1 MACYWSINNIIKGG
15 AGNLQALIKFG
26 STTPN
31 TNSRPF
37 NSSILI
43 GSNITAS
50 LEASGG
56 VGGLY
61 NTAIIG
67 GGLIVSGT
75 MGGGA
80 GATVSA
86 SMFVGQYNETGS
98 LAEANQIKFAVGA
111 GTSNTARKTAF
122 YVSASGEVVIRPNGD
137 NQGITTILPGK
148 IARIQDGMING
159 SLSTVAVSNA
169 TFNTNG
175 CTISAGQT
183 GTVIG
188 SEVST
193 ITTNAL
199 VNTIIGGYTSDI
211 INGGTATS
219 ILGALSSVVS
229 ASDYCSII
237 ASSGSRISN
246 AKSSLILGGSNVR
259 LQGTTGSVALDRAT
273 EYTGSANYTLFT
285 QNINASGSV
294 SVTGSATVTGDV
306 RFASGSNTTM
316 GTFVLDGGNPGVA
329 TVSNSLVSANSLI
342 FLTKQTNV
350 HSGNGTV
357 SVTSKGTGT
366 FSVTSNHN
374 GDTDT
379 VAYLIINP
387 A

>member
-1 MACYWSINNIIKGG
+1 MDDYDVLTIGVYQPQNKKKIIQSLSPDMTKFINVIHSGLDISKTSFIGIGALINSKVSIAAHTTIGDFVSINRHVSIGHH
-15 AGNLQALIKFG
+15 
-26 STTPN
+26 TT
-31 TNSRPF
+31 
-37 NSSILI
+37 
-43 GSNITAS
+43 
-50 LEASGG
+50 
-56 VGGLY
+56 V
-61 NTAIIG
+61 
-67 GGLIVSGT
+67 
-75 MGGGA
+75 
-80 GATVSA
+80 
-86 SMFVGQYNETGS
+86 
-98 LAEANQIKFAVGA
+98 
-111 GTSNTARKTAF
+111 
-122 YVSASGEVVIRPNGD
+122 
-137 NQGITTILPGK
+137 
-148 IARIQDGMING
+148 
-159 SLSTVAVSNA
+159 
-169 TFNTNG
+169 
-175 CTISAGQT
+175 
-183 GTVIG
+183 
-188 SEVST
+188 
-193 ITTNAL
+193 
-199 VNTIIGGYTSDI
+199 
-211 INGGTATS
+211 
-219 ILGALSSVVS
+219 
-229 ASDYCSII
+229 SDYCSII